1 MAECLY
7 AARRGRELGS
17 GSSGAGITPA
27 ANSAKPNS
35 LQGLSLLATLRY
47 GSANFLLMLGAVAL
61 VIGCWAIWGVLA
73 FALVFGSFADEV
85 SGDDNVSLKR
95 DGACSARSISI

>member
-1 MAECLY
+1 MQRE
-7 AARRGRELGS
+7 GGGELGS

-27 ANSAKPNS
+27 ANSAKPDS

-85 SGDDNVSLKR
+85 SGDDEVSLKR